1 MKKIGIAQWGT
12 KHGHAQGWLE
22 LLIKSKEIKF
32 FGVYESDQQRI
43 EQLKNS
49 KEKIWSEVKWIND
62 SNEILENNEIKAV
75 FIEESND
82 KSLDILEKC
91 INADKNIMLDKPAG
105 NNYLKFKKIMNMAKK
120 KDLII
125 ELGYM
130 FRQHDG
136 FRKIANMSKSG
147 ILGKIYMIRA
157 HMSTNLP
164 EENKNN
170 NSISMKGL
178 SKFSGGIFYDLA
190 GHMIDQI
197 CWLLGRPNSINSF
210 FKNSFSINK
219 KFSDNT
225 ISVFEYDQALAIID
239 IAAMESPPIAR
250 RFEVYGSKG
259 SAIMEP
265 FEPADKIRL
274 ALKKSNENYKKG
286 INIIKIIDKKRYDE
300 PFNIFIDRLKKNNLP
315 EFDLFHELLVQESLM
330 RATK

>member
-91 INADKNIMLDKPAG
+91 INANKNIMLDKPAG
-105 NNYLKFKKIMNMAKK
+105 NDYLKFKKIMNKAKK

-157 HMSTNLP
+157 HMLSLIH
-164 EENKNN
+164 
-170 NSISMKGL
+170 ISEPTRL
-178 SKFSGGIFYDLA
+178 
-190 GHMIDQI
+190 
-197 CWLLGRPNSINSF
+197 
-210 FKNSFSINK
+210 
-219 KFSDNT
+219 
-225 ISVFEYDQALAIID
+225 
-239 IAAMESPPIAR
+239 R
-250 RFEVYGSKG
+250 R
-259 SAIMEP
+259 I
-265 FEPADKIRL
+265 
-274 ALKKSNENYKKG
+274 
-286 INIIKIIDKKRYDE
+286 
-300 PFNIFIDRLKKNNLP
+300 
-315 EFDLFHELLVQESLM
+315 
-330 RATK
+330 